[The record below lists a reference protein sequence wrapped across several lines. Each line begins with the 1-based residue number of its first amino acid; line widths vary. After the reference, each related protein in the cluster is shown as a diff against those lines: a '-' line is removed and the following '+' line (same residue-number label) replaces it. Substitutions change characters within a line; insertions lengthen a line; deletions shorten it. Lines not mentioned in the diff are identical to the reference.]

1 MLAFQVIFE
10 QSTHTARAPEV
21 VFQHT
26 RATLR
31 FGALCAHSRV
41 SFWNCWALPELLGL
55 CFSVSALCVHFHKC
69 CQSFQGCVSAFQGC
83 TSTSIA
89 GASEAA
95 FAYSRGC
102 AAICCA
108 ALVLRSFGA
117 WRATRGTSCNG
128 VACEA
133 LRGKRCNCACF
144 VPARPSG
151 TRDFRKAVDNAQ
163 LSCDA
168 RKYTSFV

>member
-1 MLAFQVIFE
+1 MGV
-10 QSTHTARAPEV
+10 SRAPGV

-55 CFSVSALCVHFHKC
+55 CFSVSALLR
-69 CQSFQGCVSAFQGC
+69 AFPQVLPELPRLRFSIPGLCC

-89 GASEAA
+89 RASEAA

-108 ALVLRSFGA
+108 ALVGA
-117 WRATRGTSCNG
+117 AFFWGWPAARGTSGNG
-128 VACEA
+128 VACKA
-133 LRGKRCNCACF
+133 LRGNGAIALVWR
-144 VPARPSG
+144 VP
-151 TRDFRKAVDNAQ
+151 
-163 LSCDA
+163 CDA
-168 RKYTSFV
+168 IGKPRFLKSCNNC